1 MQRHESK
8 VIIFSW
14 VNDAQTLRTRG
25 AKSDAY
31 AVFKRMLDDGNPPDS
46 WDTLFAACKAD
57 ENIERLTNLTE
68 GMLFPDEQKATGA

>member
-1 MQRHESK
+1 MQKNGLK

-14 VNDAQTLRTRG
+14 VNDEQTLRTRG

-46 WDTLFAACKAD
+46 WDVLFAACKAD
-57 ENIERLTNLTE
+57 ENIERLTNLSE
-68 GMLFPDEQKATGA
+68 GLSAQGEQKATGA